1 MSEKFGEGL
10 VLRHCKRRASQEV
23 VPVGPDT
30 GELNVVV
37 GTTVTAGIMFSPLSY
52 SSSREQ
58 GELTLT
64 LDVRHSERRDDE
76 KERKKNVGS
85 KHRA

>member
-1 MSEKFGEGL
+1 M
-10 VLRHCKRRASQEV
+10 LRHCKRRASQEV
-23 VPVGPDT
+23 VPVGPDA

-37 GTTVTAGIMFSPLSY
+37 GAVVTAAIMFSPLPY
-52 SSSREQ
+52 STSSEQ
-58 GELTLT
+58 CELTLT
-64 LDVRHSERRDDE
+64 LDVRHSERGDDE